1 MENWKSRR
9 GRDILAK
16 LESKDSIARKNE
28 KIAQGYYSSIIKYCE
43 YGKEQM
49 NHKPYQCDI
58 KLK

>member
-1 MENWKSRR
+1 MGGMIRSKREVGIKS
-9 GRDILAK
+9 
-16 LESKDSIARKNE
+16 ESKNSIARKNE

-49 NHKPYQCDI
+49 KHKPYQRDV

>member
-1 MENWKSRR
+1 MGEMVRSKREV
-9 GRDILAK
+9 GIK
-16 LESKDSIARKNE
+16 PESKDSIARRNE

-49 NHKPYQCDI
+49 KHKPYQCDV